1 VLDVSKQVAVVQVL
15 GSTAGLQTDLALKF
29 TGTTFKIP
37 VSDQVLGRMFNGL
50 FRPVDGMSPIASE
63 DIRETDGKPMNPV
76 ARSQPNNFIQTGVS
90 AIDGM
95 LSLVRG
101 QKLPIFSESGL
112 PHNRLAAQIARQAT
126 VRGEKEE
133 FALVF
138 AAMGLKRDDAT
149 FFVDQFRNSGS
160 IERSVVILNLAEDP
174 AVERLLTPRIALTV
188 AEYLAFDLGL
198 HVLVILDDMTLY
210 AEALREMSAA
220 KEEVPGRAGYPG
232 YLYSDLATIYERA
245 GIAKGRNGSLTQ
257 MPILTMPG
265 GDIRHPIPDLTGYIT
280 EGQVFLDRD
289 LYMRGVYPPI
299 NVLPSLSRLMR
310 SGIGP
315 TKTRDDHRDVADQLY
330 DIYAKGVR
338 ARDLARIVGEVGLN
352 EREKR
357 HLEFSESFEKQ
368 FVNQGDGENRSIE
381 QTLDKAWDLLASVPE
396 AELVRIHE
404 DMMDKYHP
412 RHKSKAG

>member
-1 VLDVSKQVAVVQVL
+1 MLDVSKQVAVVQVL